1 MASTAKRK
9 DPELWETVKDE
20 VTRGDKGGRE
30 GEWSA
35 RKAQLAV
42 QLYKARGG
50 EYEGPKDTENSLSQW
65 THEAWG
71 TKSGEKSLE
80 TGERYLPE
88 RVREALTPAE
98 SARTTRK
105 KRADTRRGKQFSAQP
120 AGVREKTAAI
130 RRGGAGA
137 KR

>member
-1 MASTAKRK
+1 MARTAKRK

-50 EYEGPKDTENSLSQW
+50 EYEGPKDNENSLSQ
-65 THEAWG
+65 
-71 TKSGEKSLE
+71 
-80 TGERYLPE
+80 
-88 RVREALTPAE
+88 
-98 SARTTRK
+98 
-105 KRADTRRGKQFSAQP
+105 
-120 AGVREKTAAI
+120 
-130 RRGGAGA
+130 
-137 KR
+137 